1 VNKDIHIYLFPNYR
15 LILVLFSILF
25 TYTGNK
31 MANIGSMVLQMLK
44 NEISE
49 VDYTRYIKQIHYNEE
64 ESKSNHVVYNAP
76 NPLIANW
83 VRTKY
88 SDKISHLFEIK
99 TGVKPTVIISIK
111 TNSTPS
117 SSQTAPIVPVNSDKI
132 PQTLLNPSYTFD
144 NFVVGGSNNFAYV
157 AAKNVSEKPG
167 IVYNPLFIYGGVGL
181 GKTHLM
187 QAVGNVMLAQGK
199 TVIYTS
205 VEQFLNDFMRHL
217 TNKTMDRFKDKYR
230 KCDVL
235 LIDDIQFLS
244 NKNQIQEEF
253 FHTFDAL
260 RNENKQI
267 IITSDKHPKK
277 IAGLEERLKSR
288 FEWGLVA
295 DIQPPELET
304 KIEIIKK
311 KCEINRVKLDKEVI
325 NYIATIIENNTRE
338 IEGILSKL
346 NAYSQL
352 MGVDINIEFTRNVLK
367 EQMAE
372 KRLNI
377 TIDTIVEIVSKELN
391 VKSTEIRSKSRNSG
405 IVYARRIAIYL
416 SRNLTPNS
424 MPQLA
429 HYFGMKD
436 HTAVSH
442 TMKKIQEIMKNDEDF
457 KIKVEELSNKI
468 SSLTSE

>member
-1 VNKDIHIYLFPNYR
+1 M
-15 LILVLFSILF
+15 S
-25 TYTGNK
+25 
-31 MANIGSMVLQMLK
+31 NIGSMVLQMLK

-49 VDYTRYIKQIHYNEE
+49 VDYKRYIKQLHYNEE
-64 ESKSNHVVYNAP
+64 DSKSNLAIFHAP

-83 VRTKY
+83 IQTKY
-88 SDKISHLFEIK
+88 AHKISHLFEIK
-99 TGVKPTVIISIK
+99 TGVKPTVTVCVK
-111 TNSTPS
+111 TGNIPLTATSAPTTPVQS
-117 SSQTAPIVPVNSDKI
+117 EKVPH
-132 PQTLLNPSYTFD
+132 TLLNPSYTFQ

-157 AAKNVSEKPG
+157 ASKSVSEKPG

-205 VEQFLNDFMRHL
+205 VEQFLNDFSRHL
-217 TNKTMDRFKDKYR
+217 SNRTMDRFKDKYR
-230 KCDVL
+230 KCDLL

-244 NKNQIQEEF
+244 GKNQIQEEF
-253 FHTFDAL
+253 FHTFEAL

-277 IAGLEERLKSR
+277 IGGLEERLKSR

-325 NYIATIIENNTRE
+325 NYVATIIENNTRE

-352 MGVDINIEFTRNVLK
+352 MGVDINIEFARNVLK
-367 EQMAE
+367 EQLTE
-372 KRLNI
+372 KRNNI
-377 TIDTIVEIVSKELN
+377 TIDTIMEIVSKELN
-391 VKSTEIRSKSRNSG
+391 VKSSEIRSKSRNSN

-457 KIKVEELSNKI
+457 KIKVDELSNKI
-468 SSLTSE
+468 SAITSQ

>member
-1 VNKDIHIYLFPNYR
+1 MN
-15 LILVLFSILF
+15 
-25 TYTGNK
+25 
-31 MANIGSMVLQMLK
+31 NIGGMVLQMLK

-49 VDYTRYIKQIHYNEE
+49 VDYKRYIKQLQYNEE
-64 ESKSNHVVYNAP
+64 ESKSNLAIFHAP
-76 NPLIANW
+76 NPLVANW
-83 VRTKY
+83 IQTKF
-88 SDKISHLFEIK
+88 SNKISHLFEIK
-99 TGVKPTVIISIK
+99 TGVKPTVTICVK
-111 TNSTPS
+111 TGNIPSSTP
-117 SSQTAPIVPVNSDKI
+117 TAPVVPVQGEKL
-132 PQTLLNPSYTFD
+132 PHTLLNPSYTFQ

-157 AAKNVSEKPG
+157 ASKSVSEKPG

-187 QAVGNVMLAQGK
+187 QAVGNVMAAQGK
-199 TVIYTS
+199 VVIYTS
-205 VEQFLNDFMRHL
+205 VEQFLNDFSRHL
-217 TNKTMDRFKDKYR
+217 SNRTMDRFKDKYR
-230 KCDVL
+230 KCDLL

-244 NKNQIQEEF
+244 GKNQIQEEF
-253 FHTFDAL
+253 FHTFEAL

-277 IAGLEERLKSR
+277 IGGLEERLKSR

-325 NYIATIIENNTRE
+325 NYVATIIENNTRE

-352 MGVDINIEFTRNVLK
+352 MGVDINIEFARNVLK
-367 EQMAE
+367 EQLTE
-372 KRLNI
+372 KRNNI
-377 TIDTIVEIVSKELN
+377 TIDTIMEIVSKELN
-391 VKSTEIRSKSRNSG
+391 VKSSEIRSKSRNSN

-429 HYFGMKD
+429 QYFGMKD

-442 TMKKIQEIMKNDEDF
+442 TMKKIQELMKNDEDF
-457 KIKVEELSNKI
+457 KIKVDELSNKV
-468 SSLTSE
+468 STLTTD

>member
-1 VNKDIHIYLFPNYR
+1 MNTIGKQ
-15 LILVLFSILF
+15 VL
-25 TYTGNK
+25 G
-31 MANIGSMVLQMLK
+31 ALK

-49 VDYTRYIKQIHYNEE
+49 IDYNRYIKQLSYDEN
-64 ESKSNHVVYNAP
+64 ESKSNLAVFYAP

-83 VRTKY
+83 IRTKFA
-88 SDKISHLFEIK
+88 DKIAHLFEIK
-99 TGVKPTVIISIK
+99 TGVRPTVSVSVK
-111 TNSTPS
+111 TAAATA
-117 SSQTAPIVPVNSDKI
+117 SQTAAPVAVSAER
-132 PQTLLNPSYTFD
+132 PAGGSLLNPSYTFP
-144 NFVVGGSNNFAYV
+144 NFVIGGSNQFAYIS
-157 AAKNVSEKPG
+157 AKAVSEKPG

-187 QAVGNVMLAQGK
+187 QSVGNVMLQQGK

-205 VEQFLNDFMRHL
+205 VEQFLNDFLRHL
-217 TNKTMDRFKDKYR
+217 NNKTMDRFKDKYR
-230 KCDVL
+230 KCDLL

-244 NKNQIQEEF
+244 GKNQLQEEF
-253 FHTFDAL
+253 FHTFEAL

-277 IAGLEERLKSR
+277 IGGIEERLISR

-311 KCEINRVKLDKEVI
+311 KCEINRVKLDRDVI
-325 NYIATIIENNTRE
+325 NYVATIIENNTRE

-352 MGVDINIEFTRNVLK
+352 MGVDITIEFARNVLK
-367 EQMAE
+367 EQLAE
-372 KRLNI
+372 KRSNI
-377 TIDTIVEIVSKELN
+377 TIDLIMETVAKELN
-391 VKSTEIRSKSRNSG
+391 VKTSEIRSKSRNSN

-416 SRNLTPNS
+416 SRSLTPNS

-429 HYFGMKD
+429 QYFGMED

-442 TMKKIQEIMKNDEDF
+442 TMKKIQELMKNDEDF
-457 KIKVEELSNKI
+457 RIKIEELSNKVA
-468 SSLTSE
+468 TTTDNG

>member
-1 VNKDIHIYLFPNYR
+1 MNSIGKQ
-15 LILVLFSILF
+15 VL
-25 TYTGNK
+25 N
-31 MANIGSMVLQMLK
+31 ALK

-49 VDYTRYIKQIHYNEE
+49 LDYTRYIKQIQFNEE
-64 ESKSNHVVYNAP
+64 LSKSNLAVFNAP
-76 NPLIANW
+76 NALIANW
-83 VRTKY
+83 IRTKY
-88 SDKISHLFEIK
+88 ADKIAHLFEVNTNI
-99 TGVKPTVIISIK
+99 KPTVVISVLSTGATASI
-111 TNSTPS
+111 TN
-117 SSQTAPIVPVNSDKI
+117 VPVASSEKAI
-132 PQTLLNPSYTFD
+132 TSLLNPSYTFQ
-144 NFVVGGSNNFAYV
+144 NFVVGGSNNFAYI

-167 IVYNPLFIYGGVGL
+167 MVYNPLFIYGGVGL

-205 VEQFLNDFMRHL
+205 VEQFLNDFSRHL
-217 TNKTMDRFKDKYR
+217 SNRTMDRFKDKYR
-230 KCDVL
+230 KCDLL

-244 NKNQIQEEF
+244 GKNQIQEEF
-253 FHTFDAL
+253 FHTFEAL

-267 IITSDKHPKK
+267 IITSDKKPKQ
-277 IAGLEERLKSR
+277 IGGLEERLKSR

-325 NYIATIIENNTRE
+325 NYVATIIENNTRE

-352 MGVDINIEFTRNVLK
+352 MGVDITIEFARNVLK
-367 EQMAE
+367 EQLAE
-372 KRLNI
+372 KRSNI
-377 TIDTIVEIVSKELN
+377 TIDYIMEIVAKELN
-391 VKSTEIRSKSRNSG
+391 IKTSEIRSKSRNSN

-416 SRNLTPNS
+416 SRSLTPNS

-429 HYFGMKD
+429 QYFGMKD

-442 TMKKIQEIMKNDEDF
+442 TMKKIQELMKNDEDF
-457 KIKVEELSNKI
+457 KIKIEELSNKV
-468 SSLTSE
+468 SMVTSE

>member
-1 VNKDIHIYLFPNYR
+1 
-15 LILVLFSILF
+15 
-25 TYTGNK
+25 
-31 MANIGSMVLQMLK
+31 MVLQMLK

-49 VDYTRYIKQIHYNEE
+49 VDYKRYIKQLHYNEE
-64 ESKSNHVVYNAP
+64 ESKSNLAIFHAP
-76 NPLIANW
+76 NPLVANW
-83 VRTKY
+83 IQTKF
-88 SDKISHLFEIK
+88 SNKISHLFEIK
-99 TGVKPTVIISIK
+99 TGVKPTVTICVK
-111 TNSTPS
+111 TGNIPSNTPA
-117 SSQTAPIVPVNSDKI
+117 APVAPVHSEKVPH
-132 PQTLLNPSYTFD
+132 TLLNPSYTFQ

-157 AAKNVSEKPG
+157 ASKSVSEKPG

-187 QAVGNVMLAQGK
+187 QAVGNVMAAQGK
-199 TVIYTS
+199 SVIYTS
-205 VEQFLNDFMRHL
+205 VEQFLNDFSRHL
-217 TNKTMDRFKDKYR
+217 SNRTMDRFKDKYR
-230 KCDVL
+230 KCDLL

-244 NKNQIQEEF
+244 GKNQIQEEF
-253 FHTFDAL
+253 FHTFEAL

-277 IAGLEERLKSR
+277 IGGLEERLKSR

-325 NYIATIIENNTRE
+325 NYVATIIENNTRE

-352 MGVDINIEFTRNVLK
+352 MGVDINIEFARNVLK
-367 EQMAE
+367 EQLTE
-372 KRLNI
+372 KRNNI
-377 TIDTIVEIVSKELN
+377 TIDTIMEIVSKELN
-391 VKSTEIRSKSRNSG
+391 VKSSEIRSKSRNSN

-442 TMKKIQEIMKNDEDF
+442 TMKKIQELMKNDEDF
-457 KIKVEELSNKI
+457 KIKVDELSNKV
-468 SSLTSE
+468 STLTTD

>member
-1 VNKDIHIYLFPNYR
+1 MN
-15 LILVLFSILF
+15 
-25 TYTGNK
+25 
-31 MANIGSMVLQMLK
+31 NIGSVVIQMLK
-44 NEISE
+44 NEINE
-49 VDYTRYIKQIHYNEE
+49 IDYTRYIKQLSFNEE
-64 ESKSNHVVYNAP
+64 ESKSNLAVFNAP
-76 NPLIANW
+76 NLLIANW
-83 VRTKY
+83 IRTKY
-88 SDKISHLFEIK
+88 ADKISHLFEIK
-99 TGVKPTVIISIK
+99 TGVKPSVSILAK
-111 TNSTPS
+111 
-117 SSQTAPIVPVNSDKI
+117 SQNAVSPQHSIPTIQIHSDKT
-132 PQTLLNPSYTFD
+132 PVALLNPSYTFE

-157 AAKNVSEKPG
+157 AAKSVSEKPG

-187 QAVGNVMLAQGK
+187 QAVGNVMLSQGK

-205 VEQFLNDFMRHL
+205 VEQFLNDFSRHL
-217 TNKTMDRFKDKYR
+217 SNRTMDRFKDKYR
-230 KCDVL
+230 KCDLL

-253 FHTFDAL
+253 FHTFEAL

-325 NYIATIIENNTRE
+325 NYVATIIENNTRE

-352 MGVDINIEFTRNVLK
+352 MGVDVNIEFARNVLK

-372 KRLNI
+372 KRNNI
-377 TIDTIVEIVSKELN
+377 TTDLIMEIVSKELN
-391 VKSTEIRSKSRNSG
+391 VKESEIRSKSRNSN

-429 HYFGMKD
+429 QYFGMKD

-442 TMKKIQEIMKNDEDF
+442 TMKKINELIKNDEDF
-457 KIKVEELSNKI
+457 KVKIDELSNKI
-468 SSLTSE
+468 STMTSE